1 LVWAWWESRNSV
13 KLMECFLVVG
23 FVIAAFGR
31 DSLPF
36 GGSDAHGF
44 QSLSLSLSACCT
56 CFCPHTLGDLAIRV
70 EFCSLD

>member
-1 LVWAWWESRNSV
+1 M

-44 QSLSLSLSACCT
+44 QSLSLSLCLLYLFLSPYT
-56 CFCPHTLGDLAIRV
+56 WGSSNQGGVL
-70 EFCSLD
+70 

>member
-1 LVWAWWESRNSV
+1 
-13 KLMECFLVVG
+13 MECFLVVG

-44 QSLSLSLSACCT
+44 QSLSLSLSLCLLYLFLSPYT
-56 CFCPHTLGDLAIRV
+56 WGSSNQGGVL
-70 EFCSLD
+70 